1 MSLLGLYHGS
11 YTWFEACIYRS
22 VVDVEVSEEAKARVT
37 GGMVWESESKDDLAS
52 AGLIQVTNPLNDKHS
67 WLLQRNARASLNTRQ
82 HTIIWTDIDECG
94 EVEDDID
101 TGRGLG
107 AGFVRSLIAGDRIA
121 IMARALVK
129 I

>member
-1 MSLLGLYHGS
+1 MSLPGLYGGS
-11 YTWFEACIYRS
+11 YTWFEASIYRS
-22 VVDVEVSEEAKARVT
+22 LVDVSEEAKAGVV
-37 GGMVWESESKDDLAS
+37 GGMVWESKDGLAS
-52 AGLIQVTNPLNDKHS
+52 AGVTQVPNPLNGKHT
-67 WLLQRNARASLNTRQ
+67 WLLQRNVRASQNVRQ
-82 HTIIWTDIDECG
+82 HTIIWTDIDERG

-101 TGRGLG
+101 TGRGQG